1 MGGFIP
7 TTYLD
12 TAGRFDPAIAKAG
25 VHNVIY
31 QLDDSK
37 GCIGRD
43 TIVAVIDSVP
53 DASIAQAGPFCGN
66 AGIKTLA
73 ARYNA
78 GGKFGPLPYM
88 DSAGNF
94 NPLIAASGTH
104 KIYYTFTDGKGC
116 TGNDSST
123 IVVDTLP
130 AATIVPSGPYCQNAG
145 RQTLSAVTAGGKFT
159 PSAYLD
165 TAGNFNPMLAGVGLF
180 KVYYTLD
187 DGAGCTNTD
196 SVNIVVDSIP
206 DASIIPI
213 VPQCENGGVFTI
225 SALNNGGRF
234 SQTAYLDTAGVF
246 DPSIAKSGSHKVYYS
261 IVDGNGCSNTDSS
274 IVVIDSIPDASINTP
289 IPQCQ
294 NGGLFTVT
302 ANNIGGRFTPT
313 AYLDTTGQFNPA
325 IAMRGSHKIYY
336 SFVDGNGCSNTDS
349 TLVIIDSIPDAGIT
363 PVSPQCENGSVFNL
377 SPINSGGR
385 FAPTNYIDTTG
396 RFDPALAGSGNHKIY
411 YSFTDGN
418 GCSNTDSVVV
428 IIDTIPDASITPSG
442 PFCANAGIQ
451 TITPVINVGGGFN
464 STGYLTTAGVFD
476 PQLATVGTHKLL
488 YTFTDGNGCSN
499 TDSTS
504 IRVDSIPD
512 ASINAS
518 MPQCENTSIFTI
530 TAAVNPSGRFT
541 PTAYL
546 DTAGRFD
553 PSIAQAG
560 QP

>member
-1 MGGFIP
+1 MVDSIPDASITPAGPYCENGAVDTLKAAINMGGRFYGGTYIDTAGVFNPFDAKKGNHLVYYSVTDGKGCSGLDSIYIQVDSITPVTINTNTPYCANDTIDQLTSTPNAGGFYSGGTFIDSSGKFDPSIAGAGFHNIFFTQINGLNCYTYASTVVQVDSIPDASINAITPQCENGGIFSATPVNSGGRFIP

-187 DGAGCTNTD
+187 DGAGMHEHR
-196 SVNIVVDSIP
+196 
-206 DASIIPI
+206 
-213 VPQCENGGVFTI
+213 QC
-225 SALNNGGRF
+225 
-234 SQTAYLDTAGVF
+234 
-246 DPSIAKSGSHKVYYS
+246 
-261 IVDGNGCSNTDSS
+261 
-274 IVVIDSIPDASINTP
+274 
-289 IPQCQ
+289 
-294 NGGLFTVT
+294 
-302 ANNIGGRFTPT
+302 
-313 AYLDTTGQFNPA
+313 
-325 IAMRGSHKIYY
+325 
-336 SFVDGNGCSNTDS
+336 
-349 TLVIIDSIPDAGIT
+349 
-363 PVSPQCENGSVFNL
+363 
-377 SPINSGGR
+377 
-385 FAPTNYIDTTG
+385 
-396 RFDPALAGSGNHKIY
+396 
-411 YSFTDGN
+411 
-418 GCSNTDSVVV
+418 
-428 IIDTIPDASITPSG
+428 
-442 PFCANAGIQ
+442 
-451 TITPVINVGGGFN
+451 
-464 STGYLTTAGVFD
+464 
-476 PQLATVGTHKLL
+476 
-488 YTFTDGNGCSN
+488 
-499 TDSTS
+499 
-504 IRVDSIPD
+504 
-512 ASINAS
+512 
-518 MPQCENTSIFTI
+518 
-530 TAAVNPSGRFT
+530 
-541 PTAYL
+541 
-546 DTAGRFD
+546 
-553 PSIAQAG
+553 
-560 QP
+560 